1 MFDSFFM
8 AGQSINL
15 SLLPLPESSDKS
27 TANRQMDEGLLRS
40 TALLSTSLFSIQTM
54 LPATVP
60 VPVPVPVPVTVPVT
74 VLVPILIPFPV
85 DVFPCG

>member
-15 SLLPLPESSDKS
+15 SLLPLPESGDKS

-60 VPVPVPVPVTVPVT
+60 VPVPVPVTVPVT